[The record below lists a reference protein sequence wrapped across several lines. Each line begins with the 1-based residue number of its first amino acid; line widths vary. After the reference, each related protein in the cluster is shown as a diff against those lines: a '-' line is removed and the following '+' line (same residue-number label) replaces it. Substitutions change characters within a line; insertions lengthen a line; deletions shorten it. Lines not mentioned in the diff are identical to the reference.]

1 MWVVI
6 CASDLEDM
14 RVFVQDLALHSSDK
28 FLRGFSGGGAVN
40 KFGGGAKT
48 HAASEDWSARALAAE
63 RHLVNEAR
71 QLAGLS

>member
-6 CASDLEDM
+6 SSDLEDM
-14 RVFVQDLALHSSDK
+14 RVFVQDLALHSSDE
-28 FLRGFSGGGAVN
+28 FFRGFSGGGAVS

-48 HAASEDWSARALAAE
+48 HAASEDWSARALAGE
-63 RHLVNEAR
+63 RHLVHEAR